1 MIRRS
6 PCEAYLKY
14 LIVHPDGYTN
24 DQIRKLVHMQQLDFL
39 GIPYLERLRAVC
51 VPPTPF
57 FPEDR
62 LHNRSIRFL
71 RKERLESIFHPD
83 DAMRAAVAI
92 LDSTRAK
99 ELVENM
105 LIGQAHPA
113 WICTALRRQGMDVPP
128 DAVTRFKHYY
138 FNVDLVDSVEM
149 KALMAMRST
158 CDNSTD
164 PDEMRIASAQSSL
177 AKGDYRRLLAQASNP
192 ITANIMN
199 TLRMGLLPHN
209 VAVARLAEATRT
221 AALGGGLDMALR
233 GLPTQGR
240 DFALMAKMM
249 TEILESVGDPA
260 NDLQEGLARLQ
271 VETEDQDIPNL
282 KQLSQGEYTLDV
294 QPMDMNAEVDAS
306 EP

>member
-14 LIVHPDGYTN
+14 LIVHPDAYPN
-24 DQIRKLVHMQQLDFL
+24 DAIRKLVHMQQLDFL

-62 LHNRSIRFL
+62 LHSRSIRFL

-92 LDSTRAK
+92 LDNTRAK

-105 LIGQAHPA
+105 LISHSHPA
-113 WICTALRRQGMDVPP
+113 WICTGLRRLGMDVPP
-128 DAVTRFKHYY
+128 DAVTRYKHYY

-149 KALMAMRST
+149 KALMSLRSASEST
-158 CDNSTD
+158 TD
-164 PDEMRIASAQSSL
+164 PDEMRISSAQNSL

-192 ITANIMN
+192 ISANIMN
-199 TLRMGLLPHN
+199 TLRMGLLPSS
-209 VAVARLAEATRT
+209 VDVARLAEATRT
-221 AALGGGLDMALR
+221 AALGGGLDMAIR

-240 DFALMAKMM
+240 DYALMAKMM
-249 TEILESVGDPA
+249 TEILESVGDPS
-260 NDLQEGLARLQ
+260 NDLQEGLARLL
-271 VETEDQDIPNL
+271 VDTEDRDLPNI
-282 KQLSQGEYTLDV
+282 KQLSQGEYTLDI
-294 QPMDMNAEVDAS
+294 QPMDVGEEVDAG